1 MQGDISISSKE
12 QDLKINYGMYNVREE
27 RELAR
32 TSVKYIF
39 TDCHDI
45 QRSYLKICII
55 MRGIS

>member
-12 QDLKINYGMYNVREE
+12 QDLKINHGMYNVREE

-39 TDCHDI
+39 TDC
-45 QRSYLKICII
+45 S
-55 MRGIS
+55 